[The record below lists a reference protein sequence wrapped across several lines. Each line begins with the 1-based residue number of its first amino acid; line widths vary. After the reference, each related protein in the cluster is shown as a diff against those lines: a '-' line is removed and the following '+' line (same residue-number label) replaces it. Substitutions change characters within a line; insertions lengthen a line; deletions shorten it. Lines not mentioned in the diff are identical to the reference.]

1 MGDGDGGNW
10 ICVMGIGGTVVVVE
24 WATTEV
30 GGGIGGRPPYPGR
43 PVVGKGGG
51 GSDGP
56 ALGAAANGSV
66 VPPRGRNGEGAAPA
80 ARAKGGDDGRPPMA
94 TEARLSTSDRR
105 AENWPICRWSP

>member
-10 ICVMGIGGTVVVVE
+10 ICVMGIGGTVAVVE

-51 GSDGP
+51 GSGGP
-56 ALGAAANGSV
+56 ALGAAASGSV

-80 ARAKGGDDGRPPMA
+80 ARAKGGDGGRPLMA
-94 TEARLSTSDRR
+94 TAAWLSTSDRR
-105 AENWPICRWSP
+105 AEN

>member
-51 GSDGP
+51 G
-56 ALGAAANGSV
+56 
-66 VPPRGRNGEGAAPA
+66 GAAPA
-80 ARAKGGDDGRPPMA
+80 ARAKGGDGGRPPMA
-94 TEARLSTSDRR
+94 TAARLSTSDRR